1 MSSCKFLIFYLDLKC
16 NWVKHFTGEGV
27 QVAVSSF
34 KKDAEVNEVDY
45 CGYVE
50 LRRPIFKKDHTF
62 ITGEFDLLTPSGQ
75 TGVSY
80 SLPRSLENDTNQ
92 TTPWSSIYTRD
103 SQFKFVSFILEWC
116 LFQGFWLGELKNMWL
131 GFNMYRN
138 FSNGR
143 RRKWKWKS
151 MFLIGMS

>member
-50 LRRPIFKKDHTF
+50 LRRPMFMKDHTF
-62 ITGEFDLLTPSGQ
+62 AAGEFDLLTTSGQ

-80 SLPRSLENDTNQ
+80 FLPRPLGSDTNQ
-92 TTPWSSIYTRD
+92 TLPWSSIYSWFSLQVCELYTWV
-103 SQFKFVSFILEWC
+103 VSVSRFIIRWIKKKTC
-116 LFQGFWLGELKNMWL
+116 
-131 GFNMYRN
+131 
-138 FSNGR
+138 
-143 RRKWKWKS
+143 
-151 MFLIGMS
+151 